1 MKKVLS
7 IFLALMLIFSVS
19 VTALATKENKETAT
33 VQKDTEGKYFK
44 AMKTLADEYS
54 ITLTDNYFVLDLG
67 LQNMTGT
74 TVSAMGMTI
83 STSSTTELTGMA
95 CWAVDAGDSDVVA
108 SFFGNGPQAAGKSV
122 KITDSS
128 GSAYINLTDSTCI
141 QTAAF
146 LGPKFCFDLLTEITS
161 DTTVTVD
168 IYLGSTATGDQTTIP
183 ENPLK
188 VLTYTHTFHAQTQ
201 EPEPGKN
208 NLVITAEDR
217 DTVSDGLQVYAGDD
231 VTVSVTAENEEN
243 VTVGYDSDLLTPKTH
258 TGWTDNGRQLTWNGG
273 DTVIG
278 NLVFTAK
285 PQTENNKTAEFTLS
299 TNSGSTN
306 PADTKSVIIVLKPM
320 KPDTDY
326 VIEDIERFDG
336 FNKVSFVY
344 NGEAQSVMAYASL
357 AGASIQYAE
366 WQSPGDD
373 LTWSSTNPVRV
384 TDCSDFKQ
392 VAIRVTAPGYAT
404 TTEIVQFSLEP
415 DPADHHPQ
423 GHHHL
428 CRRSRADQLRLHCKW
443 PVRR

>member
-1 MKKVLS
+1 
-7 IFLALMLIFSVS
+7 MLIFSVS
-19 VTALATKENKETAT
+19 VTALATEENKETAT

-146 LGPKFCFDLLTEITS
+146 WGPKFCFDLLTEITS
-161 DTTVTVD
+161 YITVTVD

-183 ENPLK
+183 ESPLK

-217 DTVSDGLQVYAGDD
+217 DTVSDGLQVYVGDD

-299 TNSGSTN
+299 TNSDSTN

-320 KPDTDY
+320 KPDTD
-326 VIEDIERFDG
+326 
-336 FNKVSFVY
+336 
-344 NGEAQSVMAYASL
+344 
-357 AGASIQYAE
+357 
-366 WQSPGDD
+366 
-373 LTWSSTNPVRV
+373 
-384 TDCSDFKQ
+384 
-392 VAIRVTAPGYAT
+392 
-404 TTEIVQFSLEP
+404 
-415 DPADHHPQ
+415 
-423 GHHHL
+423 
-428 CRRSRADQLRLHCKW
+428 
-443 PVRR
+443 